1 LRIRQYSLPGKSLVH
16 RAKLHIPSH
25 GHSRRVGWTELF
37 YDLIDVATLTQLGN
51 CLSKDIS

>member
-37 YDLIDVATLTQLGN
+37 YDLIYVATLIQLGN